1 MTNMEKAYDLAAIA
15 VRRRLLEQRPADLAI
30 LESMKKKDVAVYTGA
45 HDQVQNVLDRVQIG
59 HEMNP
64 AKTKAKVI
72 FANCNGTK
80 HQHLDTAAAKVED
93 GAWLVTSDW
102 SLSSVIEANFP
113 NTVKRSA
120 NKSTGDEVVAVE
132 PNLESLWQDVV
143 VLGVDPQ
150 WWLEGGSYPI
160 EVLDPARVRIETAS
174 HEMLTKYEAPAVA
187 VRFNQGLGQ
196 VYHVVSHFW
205 LKRSR
210 TPDARYQRPCTEFLR
225 DGMKLTSEGIERVM
239 KDSKIPAESIDFASL
254 QSAATSTE
262 LIAQLCIR
270 AMRSG

>member
-1 MTNMEKAYDLAAIA
+1 MTNMDKAYDLAAIA
-15 VRRRLLEQRPADLAI
+15 VRRRLREQRPADLAI

-45 HDQVQNVLDRVQIG
+45 HDQVQNVLDRVEIG
-59 HEMNP
+59 YERDP
-64 AKTKAKVI
+64 KKTKAKVL
-72 FANCNGTK
+72 FANCGGSHSFDAK
-80 HQHLDTAAAKVED
+80 AKVED

-132 PNLESLWQDVV
+132 PSLESLWQDVV

-150 WWLEGGSYPI
+150 WWLEGASYPI
-160 EVLDPARVRIETAS
+160 EILDPARVRIEAAS
-174 HEMLTKYEAPAVA
+174 HEMLNKYEAPVVA
-187 VRFNQGLGQ
+187 VRFDWGRGH
-196 VYHVVSHFW
+196 VYHVISHFW

-210 TPDARYQRPCTEFLR
+210 APNERYQRPCTEFLR

-239 KDSKIPAESIDFASL
+239 KDSKLSAESIDFASL
-254 QSAATSTE
+254 QSAVTSTE
-262 LIAQLCIR
+262 LITQLCIR
-270 AMRSG
+270 AMKAS